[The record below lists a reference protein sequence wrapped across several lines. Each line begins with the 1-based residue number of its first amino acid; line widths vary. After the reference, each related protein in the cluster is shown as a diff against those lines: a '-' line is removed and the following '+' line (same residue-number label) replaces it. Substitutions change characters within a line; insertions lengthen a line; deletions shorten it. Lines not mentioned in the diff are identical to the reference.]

1 MFGKKKDE
9 KAVTVGDQDRTLD
22 DITVRD
28 KGSSVSVS
36 ALIDRAVDFA
46 GGRASARVAKMR
58 RKHPNDTP
66 AKLISRLE
74 KEYVSRASKQGG
86 AVGAVAAVPALG
98 TAAALG
104 VTGAQVAAYL
114 ESSAEFVLAVAEVH
128 GVQPE
133 DTVRRRTLVLAAL
146 LGEEGKELVQGA
158 VGLGSLAWARTAIM
172 TKLPT
177 ATVRTVNKQLSKRL
191 AEGASRTLL
200 SRMGGR
206 LLPFGIG
213 AVIGWTGTRS
223 MAKDVVEGSAALFG
237 PAPSTF
243 GRTIE
248 A

>member
-1 MFGKKKDE
+1 MFGKKDDQ
-9 KAVTVGDQDRTLD
+9 AVARQDRSLDDVTVREHG
-22 DITVRD
+22 
-28 KGSSVSVS
+28 KSVSVS
-36 ALIDRAVDFA
+36 ALIDRAVNFA
-46 GGRASARVAKMR
+46 GGRAANRVAKLR
-58 RKHPNDTP
+58 RRHPNDTP
-66 AKLISRLE
+66 ERLIARLE

-114 ESSAEFVLAVAEVH
+114 QESAEFVLSVAEVH
-128 GVQPE
+128 GVHPQ
-133 DTVRRRTLVLAAL
+133 DTARRRTLVLAAL

-158 VGLGSLAWARTAIM
+158 VGLGSLAWARTAM

-177 ATVRTVNKQLSKRL
+177 ATIRTVNKQLSKRQ

-200 SRMGGR
+200 ARMGGR

-213 AVIGWTGTRS
+213 AVIGWTGTRA
-223 MAKDVVEGSAALFG
+223 MAKDVVEGTAALFG
-237 PAPSTF
+237 PAPRTY
-243 GRTIE
+243 GRTID